1 VSLIEVT
8 FAIGVVA
15 VGLLGVMALVP
26 LGLHEVGRGNAVDR
40 SSRLAMNAMEE
51 LRARGFANPGSW
63 VDPLAWITPTP
74 NPTWNHLGA
83 IGAVDAGGNGIFFR
97 NNPKRSFAIDP
108 QFVATNAATVATNY
122 GQGLFPYPNPTLP
135 PLLAAPLIASQP
147 RMVRLTAFPPGAN
160 AAAHKIWADEV
171 CLLNDELV
179 FDIPGE
185 KTLPPVQKFAPLT
198 SPPAMAPTEAKRESE
213 GTFSWMATLSPK
225 LNTDPIAGRDS
236 YILSIVVFQRRDPTY
251 AMFDDQDADGTED
264 PGEGPTRNEVV
275 VEVSSFP
282 GYGYRGG
289 EVVLHA
295 TSPESLAVR
304 RGSWLMLMG
313 WWDPNMNSVPGTP
326 ATFADDIPLFR
337 WYRVVDVDAEPQE
350 DTSSPGNYYLD
361 VTLHGAD
368 WPYDQTSNAC
378 QMVLD
383 PSTNTRRTYAAIIRN
398 VMTVHEKTMRLESPS
413 LHTFW

>member
-1 VSLIEVT
+1 MPPS
-8 FAIGVVA
+8 
-15 VGLLGVMALVP
+15 
-26 LGLHEVGRGNAVDR
+26 
-40 SSRLAMNAMEE
+40 
-51 LRARGFANPGSW
+51 
-63 VDPLAWITPTP
+63 
-74 NPTWNHLGA
+74 
-83 IGAVDAGGNGIFFR
+83 
-97 NNPKRSFAIDP
+97 
-108 QFVATNAATVATNY
+108 
-122 GQGLFPYPNPTLP
+122 
-135 PLLAAPLIASQP
+135 PLLLNAPVVQSQP
-147 RMVRLTAFPPGAN
+147 RMLRIAALPRSMPLPTDFPGTVAQRKDVWKGVL
-160 AAAHKIWADEV
+160 ARWADEV
-171 CLLNDELV
+171 CLLGDELV
-179 FDIPGE
+179 FDLPGE
-185 KTLPPVQKFAPLT
+185 KTRPPEQTYARLIN
-198 SPPAMAPTEAKRESE
+198 PPAMGRPEAKRESE

-225 LNTDPIAGRDS
+225 LNVDPTAERDA

-251 AMFDDQDADGTED
+251 AMFDDQNADDAED

-326 ATFADDIPLFR
+326 ATFAEDIPLFR
-337 WYRVVDVDAEPQE
+337 WYRVVDVDAEPRE
-350 DTSSPGNYYLD
+350 EPSGSGNYYLD

-368 WPYDQTSNAC
+368 WPYVYDPVTSTSEC